1 MKQLLYTL
9 LTLLAALQPAMAQE
23 DNTHVTVNVDGT
35 PLESLLTEEQKAQVT
50 HLTITGTLA
59 EDDYAVLRSML
70 TNQLEEI
77 NLRDADID
85 TIPANAFSHEP
96 VNDYEA
102 KNIVLPTALKHISA
116 NAFPKPGNL
125 SAESVYIWL
134 SGGFPTL
141 GETAIGRH
149 CSVRLTE
156 DNEECKAQ
164 GEFIMSTDG
173 ETLYYLQADYDFLKI
188 QIPVGTKSIWANVFE
203 NVSAVRFIMPETVEN
218 IGDRAFANYEVI
230 AVTSPY
236 ADPPVF
242 ICKAANPPKLGKNVF
257 LSDYLDASVTE
268 VLVPKESIPLYKQAE
283 GWKDIRFISDM
294 TDAVFLLPIMDVVC
308 GNGLTAKDN
317 GSSFSLNSPKTMSK
331 IECFNALGQ
340 VVLSKP
346 ANSTSAEISKER
358 LPRPCTIM
366 HISFEDGTSE
376 TIKLKP

>member
-203 NVSAVRFIMPETVEN
+203 NVSAVRFIMPETVETIPFRYECMVGRGEGMN
-218 IGDRAFANYEVI
+218 ATAYFRALQKKYEEGRDESQPWNWRPSDEY
-230 AVTSPY
+230 VTMLQE
-236 ADPPVF
+236 
-242 ICKAANPPKLGKNVF
+242 I
-257 LSDYLDASVTE
+257 SDYIYHSGTTDQHLLKNGVDAMSV
-268 VLVPKESIPLYKQAE
+268 
-283 GWKDIRFISDM
+283 
-294 TDAVFLLPIMDVVC
+294 C
-308 GNGLTAKDN
+308 
-317 GSSFSLNSPKTMSK
+317 LNSGKGVKPSDFEK
-331 IECFNALGQ
+331 AG
-340 VVLSKP
+340 VLRIRY
-346 ANSTSAEISKER
+346 AEAYRK
-358 LPRPCTIM
+358 
-366 HISFEDGTSE
+366 GGVGW
-376 TIKLKP
+376 IKSGLEQFI